1 MGVTKTTVSAYIVNL
16 ARLRAK
22 RWKCANVGA
31 WKISGT
37 SGTNIRHTR
46 LRETEWIEMGR
57 HKGIQRWMPFAMS
70 L

>member
-1 MGVTKTTVSAYIVNL
+1 MGVNRTIVSAYIVYPP
-16 ARLRAK
+16 RFGAK
-22 RWKCANVGA
+22 WWKCANVGA

>member
-1 MGVTKTTVSAYIVNL
+1 MGVNKTTVSAYIVNL

-22 RWKCANVGA
+22 WWKCANVGA
-31 WKISGT
+31 LKISGT